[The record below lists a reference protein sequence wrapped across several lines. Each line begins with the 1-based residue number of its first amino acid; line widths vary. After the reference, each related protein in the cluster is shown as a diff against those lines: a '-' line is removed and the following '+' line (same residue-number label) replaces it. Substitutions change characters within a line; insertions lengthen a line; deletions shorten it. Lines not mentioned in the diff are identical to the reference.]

1 MKDGQSA
8 GGTEAW
14 GCVLGSVGPTLG
26 SEIQKTRSAMIVS
39 NNSCNAFGARVV
51 VLPLASNV
59 DSLFPGEA
67 LVTVKGKP
75 SRALGGQIRSLDK
88 FRLRSKIETL
98 GQDEL
103 AAVEEAVRITLGL
116 WP

>member
-1 MKDGQSA
+1 VYWVALD
-8 GGTEAW
+8 
-14 GCVLGSVGPTLG
+14 PTLG
-26 SEIQKTRSAMIVS
+26 SEIQKTRPDVIVS

-51 VLPLASNV
+51 VLPLTSNV

-75 SRALGGQIRSLDK
+75 SRALGDQIRSLDK
-88 FRLRSKIETL
+88 TRLRSKIETL
-98 GQDEL
+98 SQDEL